1 MKRWKP
7 LLVVVMA
14 TVLLCVLSACAANS
28 QTIGNAMYSSSSSS
42 SADALANVE
51 VTQTTEYLEYSN
63 KDVDPLTLV
72 KCDDKDVKI
81 TTQDKIDLSKVGSQD
96 VTFDLAKDSSKAT
109 RTISF
114 TIRDTK
120 KPTIALIDAAPSL
133 TQGDSFDVVA
143 NIELVA
149 DPVDGALEQVE
160 AEPAQLVDSSS
171 SDGSSSAAATSGES
185 ASSQSS
191 SASSGTSASAASSAS
206 SASASSQSSS
216 GASGTSSDAK
226 SKSSASNSSAVP
238 GTKRVYEVGWFTVDG
253 TVDTETPGSYS
264 IIVTA
269 SDLHGNRATK
279 EFVVTVNPVPVEEEP
294 VVEAVPAAAEP
305 ATNHYVLNTNSKK
318 FHWPDCSS
326 VSKMKDKNRQDVDA
340 TREEVISWGYAPC
353 KNCNP

>member
-1 MKRWKP
+1 MKRWKS
-7 LLVVVMA
+7 LLVVVVA
-14 TVLLCVLSACAANS
+14 TALLCVLSACAGSS
-28 QTIGNAMYSSSSSS
+28 QSIGNAMYSSSSSS
-42 SADALANVE
+42 SVDALANVE

-81 TTQDKIDLSKVGSQD
+81 TTQDKIDLSKVGSQS
-96 VTFDLAKDSSKAT
+96 VTFDLAKDGSKAT
-109 RTISF
+109 RTITF

-120 KPTIALIDAAPSL
+120 KPTIALTDTAPSL

-171 SDGSSSAAATSGES
+171 SDGSSGASASGESSAAAT
-185 ASSQSS
+185 
-191 SASSGTSASAASSAS
+191 S

-216 GASGTSSDAK
+216 AASSTASATK
-226 SKSSASNSSAVP
+226 SKSSASSSSATS
-238 GTKRVYEVGWFTVDG
+238 GTKRIYEVGWFTVSG
-253 TVDTETPGSYS
+253 TVDIETPGSYS

-269 SDLHGNRATK
+269 SDMHGNRATK
-279 EFVVTVNPVPVEEEP
+279 EFVVTVSPVPVEEEP

-318 FHWPDCSS
+318 FHWPDCPS

-340 TREEVISWGYAPC
+340 TREEVISWGYVPC

>member
-72 KCDDKDVKI
+72 KCDDADVKI
-81 TTQDKIDLSKVGSQD
+81 TTQDKIDLSKVGVQS

-109 RTISF
+109 RTIQF

-160 AEPAQLVDSSS
+160 TEPAQLANSNS
-171 SDGSSSAAATSGES
+171 SDG
-185 ASSQSS
+185 
-191 SASSGTSASAASSAS
+191 SSGTSASAASSAS

-226 SKSSASNSSAVP
+226 SKSSASNSSAMP

>member
-14 TVLLCVLSACAANS
+14 TVLLCVLSACATNS

-72 KCDDKDVKI
+72 KCDDADVKI
-81 TTQDKIDLSKVGSQD
+81 TTQDKIDLSKVGVQS

-109 RTISF
+109 RTIQF

-160 AEPAQLVDSSS
+160 TEPAQLANSNS
-171 SDGSSSAAATSGES
+171 SDG
-185 ASSQSS
+185 
-191 SASSGTSASAASSAS
+191 SSGTSASAASSAS

-294 VVEAVPAAAEP
+294 AVAAAPAAAEP

-326 VSKMKDKNRQDVDA
+326 VGKMKDKNRQDVDA
-340 TREEVISWGYAPC
+340 TRDEVISWGYVPC

>member
-42 SADALANVE
+42 SADALADVE

-72 KCDDKDVKI
+72 KCDDADVKI
-81 TTQDKIDLSKVGSQD
+81 TTQDKIDLSKVGVQS

-109 RTISF
+109 RTIQF

-160 AEPAQLVDSSS
+160 TEPAQLANSNS
-171 SDGSSSAAATSGES
+171 SDG
-185 ASSQSS
+185 
-191 SASSGTSASAASSAS
+191 SSGTSASAASSAS

>member
-72 KCDDKDVKI
+72 KCDDADVKI
-81 TTQDKIDLSKVGSQD
+81 TTQDKIDLSKVGVQS

-109 RTISF
+109 RTIQF

-160 AEPAQLVDSSS
+160 TEPAQLANSNS
-171 SDGSSSAAATSGES
+171 SDG
-185 ASSQSS
+185 
-191 SASSGTSASAASSAS
+191 SSGTSASAASSAS

-226 SKSSASNSSAVP
+226 SKSSASNSSAMP

-340 TREEVISWGYAPC
+340 TREEVISWGYVPC